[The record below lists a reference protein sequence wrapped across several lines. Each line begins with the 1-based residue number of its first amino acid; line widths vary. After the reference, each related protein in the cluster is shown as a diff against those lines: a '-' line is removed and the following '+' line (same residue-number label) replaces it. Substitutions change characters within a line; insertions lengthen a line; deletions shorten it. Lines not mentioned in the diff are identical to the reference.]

1 MVNAKAA
8 RAVVGGGG
16 CGEKGRQ
23 WERVQEVSV
32 CVCGPEVQFSV
43 GDPATAPTVLH
54 SPFTQHA
61 WREADQIMKAVIGSR
76 ALSSVK

>member
-43 GDPATAPTVLH
+43 GDPATAPTVAAQ
-54 SPFTQHA
+54 PIHA
-61 WREADQIMKAVIGSR
+61 ACVERSR
-76 ALSSVK
+76 SNYESSDWKSCIE